1 MPPPELPPPTAA
13 PAEARR
19 RPWTRWRVPASW
31 RLGTRIGVLLALS
44 MAVPLAVA
52 EAFTSVLARSA
63 TQERTAA
70 LLTWRAEQRVNDLDD
85 LNRLHLVAVGRL
97 AWTPVALAMPGDQE
111 RAFAAEF
118 DAYLTK
124 PLERR
129 ALEAALADLPRRR
142 GATGRGA

>member
-1 MPPPELPPPTAA
+1 MPQPELPPPTAA

-31 RLGTRIGVLLALS
+31 GLGTRIGVLLALRV
-44 MAVPLAVA
+44 AVPLAVA
-52 EAFTSVLARSA
+52 EAFTWVLARSA

-70 LLTWRAEQRVNDLDD
+70 L
-85 LNRLHLVAVGRL
+85 
-97 AWTPVALAMPGDQE
+97 PGDQE
-111 RAFAAEF
+111 RAFAAEL
-118 DAYLTK
+118 DASLTK